1 MRGIKSFGMLL
12 CASDAEH
19 ERVEPLLPPEDAGI
33 GERIFFGEGGENQ
46 AQPES
51 ANKVQ
56 KKKLWE
62 GVQPDLKTDSEM
74 VANFKGIPML
84 TSAGAVRAP
93 TLAAANV
100 S

>member
-1 MRGIKSFGMLL
+1 
-12 CASDAEH
+12 
-19 ERVEPLLPPEDAGI
+19 
-33 GERIFFGEGGENQ
+33 
-46 AQPES
+46 
-51 ANKVQ
+51 VQ